1 MLWRREWTHFPL
13 AKVTHSVYRRLESK
27 EKKNEQ
33 TKNELRSQLSQDS
46 VT

>member
-27 EKKNEQ
+27 KKKTNKQ
-33 TKNELRSQLSQDS
+33 KMS
-46 VT
+46 